1 MFKNL
6 KKKWNSRQ
14 IKIKSLKAEIYDLTE
29 KIEML
34 KNKNKNDEKILKAI
48 KNLSRDKK
56 KIFYDLIG
64 EENKK
69 YGFVRHSK

>member
-6 KKKWNSRQ
+6 KKKCNSRQ

-34 KNKNKNDEKILKAI
+34 KNKNKNDEKILRAI
-48 KNLSRDKK
+48 KNLPRDKK
-56 KIFYDLIG
+56 KIYYDLIV
-64 EENKK
+64 END
-69 YGFVRHSK
+69 V

>member
-48 KNLSRDKK
+48 KNLPRDKK
-56 KIFYDLIG
+56 KVFYDLIG
-64 EENKK
+64 EENK
-69 YGFVRHSK
+69 

>member
-6 KKKWNSRQ
+6 RKIGNSRN

-48 KNLSRDKK
+48 KNLTRDKK

-64 EENKK
+64 ENYE
-69 YGFVRHSK
+69 

>member
-48 KNLSRDKK
+48 KNLPRDKK

-64 EENKK
+64 ENDE
-69 YGFVRHSK
+69 

>member
-48 KNLSRDKK
+48 KNLPRDKK

-64 EENKK
+64 EENK
-69 YGFVRHSK
+69 

>member
-1 MFKNL
+1 MLKLFKNL

-48 KNLSRDKK
+48 KNLPRDKK

-64 EENKK
+64 EEN
-69 YGFVRHSK
+69 F